1 MSRDPVAVAL
11 GIFKEKRTPRL
22 TREEL
27 ARVVCPVP
35 DRFASS
41 GEAERWRHRDLTRL
55 DAEQLWREHEQ
66 ALEALKFTKR
76 LHPWVSERYRA
87 TLAEL
92 LRRDREEGES

>member
-1 MSRDPVAVAL
+1 MSRDPVAAAL
-11 GIFKEKRTPRL
+11 GIFKEERMPQLTP
-22 TREEL
+22 EEL
-27 ARVVCPVP
+27 ARVVCRVP

-41 GEAERWRHRDLTRL
+41 GEAERWQHSDLAHL

-92 LRRDREEGES
+92 LRRDREGGDS